1 MGKIRSDIAWSTAD
15 RIVVRGRNFTDE
27 ILGKMNLGDFAWF
40 QFTGSAP
47 TPQQSNV
54 FNAMIVALVEH
65 GVTPSAIVARMT
77 YSCAPESLQAA
88 VAAGLC
94 GLGTNVVGSMEGAA
108 RYLSEAL
115 PKDAPADT
123 DLEALAAQIVARF
136 RQSKAP
142 IPGLGHV
149 IHTQLDPRTP
159 RLFAIA
165 EENGLAGR
173 YVQLLQL
180 VHAEAQRVTGKK
192 MPINA
197 TGAIGALSCELGF
210 PWKITRGFGV
220 MARAIGLV
228 GHLLEEGE
236 NPISREVWTRTEE
249 ESSSHLRAAVATP

>member
-15 RIVVRGRNFTDE
+15 RIVVRGKNFADE
-27 ILGKMNLGDFAWF
+27 ILGKLNLGDFAWL
-40 QFTGSAP
+40 QLTGQMP

-54 FNAMIVALVEH
+54 FNAIIVALVEH
-65 GVTPSAIVARMT
+65 GLTPSVIVARMT
-77 YSCAPESLQAA
+77 YSCAPESLQGA

-108 RYLSEAL
+108 RYLTEAL

-123 DLEALAAQIVARF
+123 DLAPLAAEIVARF
-136 RQSKAP
+136 RQSKTP

-149 IHTQLDPRTP
+149 VHTQLDPRTP

-165 EENGLAGR
+165 QENGFCGR

-180 VHAEAQRVTGKK
+180 VHAEAERATGRK

-197 TGAIGALSCELGF
+197 TGVIGALSCELGF

-228 GHLLEEGE
+228 GHLLEEATQ
-236 NPISREVWTRTEE
+236 PISREVWSRTES
-249 ESSSHLRAAVATP
+249 ESSEHLRPSAATP

>member
-1 MGKIRSDIAWSTAD
+1 MAKIRSDIAWSTAD
-15 RIVVRGRNFTDE
+15 RIVIRGKSFPED
-27 ILGKMNLGDFAWF
+27 ILGKMNLGDFAWL
-40 QFTGSAP
+40 QLTGNVP

-54 FNAMIVALVEH
+54 FNAIIVALVEH
-65 GVTPSAIVARMT
+65 GLTPSAIVARMT

-123 DLEALAAQIVARF
+123 DLDALARQIVARF
-136 RQSKAP
+136 RQDRIP
-142 IPGLGHV
+142 VPGLGHV
-149 IHTQLDPRTP
+149 IHKSIDPRTP

-165 EENGLAGR
+165 EENGYSGR
-173 YVQLLQL
+173 YIRLLQL
-180 VHAEAQRVTGKK
+180 VHAEAQRASGKN

-197 TGAIGALSCELGF
+197 TGVIGAISCELGF
-210 PWKITRGFGV
+210 AWKITRGFGV

-228 GHLLEEGE
+228 GHILEESQ
-236 NPISREVWTRTEE
+236 NPISREVWSRTEE
-249 ESSSHLRAAVATP
+249 ESTSHVRPGAIES